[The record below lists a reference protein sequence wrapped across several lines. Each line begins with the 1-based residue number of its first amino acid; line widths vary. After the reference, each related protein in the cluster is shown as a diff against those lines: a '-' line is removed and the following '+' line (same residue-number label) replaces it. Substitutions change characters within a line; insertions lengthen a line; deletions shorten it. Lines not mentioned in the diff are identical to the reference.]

1 MFVINFA
8 VSSMLH
14 TNENKKT
21 IADCARGGAG
31 EAGPHPLVRAL
42 RSTIR
47 PQKTCEKNLLLF
59 IFTLLMFLIQM

>member
-1 MFVINFA
+1 MKLITLCTPYIPYNTFLFQMFVINFA
-8 VSSMLH
+8 VYSMLH

-42 RSTIR
+42 GGQELRES
-47 PQKTCEKNLLLF
+47 
-59 IFTLLMFLIQM
+59 

>member
-8 VSSMLH
+8 VYSMLH

-42 RSTIR
+42 GGQELRES
-47 PQKTCEKNLLLF
+47 
-59 IFTLLMFLIQM
+59 